1 MKCIANL
8 HHNKLQLT
16 FFFNFKICDLVR
28 KKKLSMDHLERS
40 KKPYD
45 LYSYDR
51 KVLVTKKIDWCDV
64 CFRKMT
70 LVCYFVN
77 WEWGFH

>member
-1 MKCIANL
+1 
-8 HHNKLQLT
+8 
-16 FFFNFKICDLVR
+16 
-28 KKKLSMDHLERS
+28 MDHLERS

-45 LYSYDR
+45 LYSYNR
-51 KVLVTKKIDWCDV
+51 KVLVTKKIDWSDV